1 MRFYYCILPHH
12 CGIVKTLAG
21 LRLGFFHFCGLAL
34 SHNKLVVYAFFLHKF
49 SVSAELC
56 KSALVKDDKP
66 VGVAEGG
73 KSVSNGNCRPAL
85 CELAQSVL
93 YLLFRLSVK
102 RSRRLVK
109 YYYLRVMEYR
119 SCNGNSLTFAA
130 RKLIALV
137 AHSGVVAVRELCDKV
152 MCIRNFRCPYYFLK
166 GSVRL
171 CICYIFKYV
180 SVKKES
186 FLQHHAHL

>member
-12 CGIVKTLAG
+12 CGIVKTLVG

-34 SHNKLVVYAFFLHKF
+34 SHNELVVYALFLHKF

-66 VGVAEGG
+66 VGIAEGG
-73 KSVSNGNCRPAL
+73 KSVSNGDCRSAL

-93 YLLFRLSVK
+93 YLLLRLSVK

-130 RKLIALV
+130 RKLIALLPPRV
-137 AHSGVVAVRELCDKV
+137 L
-152 MCIRNFRCPYYFLK
+152 
-166 GSVRL
+166 
-171 CICYIFKYV
+171 
-180 SVKKES
+180 
-186 FLQHHAHL
+186 

>member
-1 MRFYYCILPHH
+1 M
-12 CGIVKTLAG
+12 
-21 LRLGFFHFCGLAL
+21 
-34 SHNKLVVYAFFLHKF
+34 
-49 SVSAELC
+49 
-56 KSALVKDDKP
+56 
-66 VGVAEGG
+66 
-73 KSVSNGNCRPAL
+73 SNGNCRPAL

-152 MCIRNFRCPYYFLK
+152 MCIRNFRCPYYLLK

-180 SVKKES
+180 SVKRKVSCNTTPTCERRLCCAIS
-186 FLQHHAHL
+186 FMFTPSMRISPCVQS